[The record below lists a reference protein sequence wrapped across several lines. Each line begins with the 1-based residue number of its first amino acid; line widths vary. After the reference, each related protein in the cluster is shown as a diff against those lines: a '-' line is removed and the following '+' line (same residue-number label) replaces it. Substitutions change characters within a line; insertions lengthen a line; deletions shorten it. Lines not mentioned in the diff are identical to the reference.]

1 MKFQTYLIII
11 SGDFSQ
17 DGWLVIGP
25 IPNTSLDIKI
35 YQNCKN

>member
-25 IPNTSLDIKI
+25 IPVASLDIKI